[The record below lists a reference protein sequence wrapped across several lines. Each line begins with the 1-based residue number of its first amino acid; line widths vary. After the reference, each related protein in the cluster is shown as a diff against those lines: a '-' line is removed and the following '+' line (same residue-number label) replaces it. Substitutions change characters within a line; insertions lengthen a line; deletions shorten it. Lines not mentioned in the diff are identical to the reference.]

1 VAEFPLPEQYS
12 DFDTPYK
19 NTEWVNY
26 ESDRTALDYFD
37 FALKDFESGDGER
50 FKINAFSNA
59 KRALHLQVETLAN
72 AFGFKKA
79 FNNKTPNFHD
89 YLKYCNKCGVITP
102 RILKK
107 LNKIR
112 NAVEHDYYSPTK
124 DEVENIIDVVEL
136 FLAATERYIF
146 QFPVELEFLPF
157 KFENDNL
164 PRINAIKISAN
175 SGVLTLSLDN
185 GGGLSVDSKEDNFF
199 IWLKHLNFAMYR
211 N

>member
-1 VAEFPLPEQYS
+1 MAEFTLPEQYS

-26 ESDRTALDYFD
+26 ESDRTALDYFE
-37 FALKDFESGDGER
+37 FALKDIESGDGER

-72 AFGFKKA
+72 IFGFKNG
-79 FNNKTPNFHD
+79 NNKRNPNFHH
-89 YLKYCNKCGVITP
+89 YLEYCNKCGVITP

-124 DEVENIIDVVEL
+124 DEVDIHG
-136 FLAATERYIF
+136 
-146 QFPVELEFLPF
+146 
-157 KFENDNL
+157 KSM
-164 PRINAIKISAN
+164 NAQ
-175 SGVLTLSLDN
+175 LSLN
-185 GGGLSVDSKEDNFF
+185 RV
-199 IWLKHLNFAMYR
+199 APC
-211 N
+211 